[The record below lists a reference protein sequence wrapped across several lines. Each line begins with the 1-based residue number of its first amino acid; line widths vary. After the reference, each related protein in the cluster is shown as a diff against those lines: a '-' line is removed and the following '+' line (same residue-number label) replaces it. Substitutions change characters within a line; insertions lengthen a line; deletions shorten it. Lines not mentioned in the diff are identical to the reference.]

1 MAANAPL
8 ILFHVADTRD
18 AVHTK
23 SICKLNTRVE
33 QRQNLLPAKGVI
45 AHPFSNE
52 QLARTKACFGASA
65 GVAVLRGWML
75 AGSVYNNGGLGDVKT
90 SAGSKP
96 TRSSVERL
104 QSDRTPRLSC
114 STPK

>member
-1 MAANAPL
+1 MHPRHFTSVIDVGVSCVIAHRLKDRYP
-8 ILFHVADTRD
+8 
-18 AVHTK
+18 
-23 SICKLNTRVE
+23 
-33 QRQNLLPAKGVI
+33 LPAKGVI
-45 AHPFSNE
+45 AHPLFNE

-75 AGSVYNNGGLGDVKT
+75 AGSVYNNGGSGDVKT

-114 STPK
+114 STPR